1 MSITWLIFIY
11 PTILDH
17 STFPDDSG
25 MSSSGGTDEDTFKK
39 AQNGKDTKY
48 FIQYQNNSI
57 LSLAWALRYDFNPMI
72 LQISL
77 QRRA

>member
-1 MSITWLIFIY
+1 MGQQSWFLFS

-25 MSSSGGTDEDTFKK
+25 LSSSDGNDEDIFKK

-48 FIQYQNNSI
+48 FI
-57 LSLAWALRYDFNPMI
+57 
-72 LQISL
+72 
-77 QRRA
+77 

>member
-48 FIQYQNNSI
+48 FIQYKNNSI
-57 LSLAWALRYDFNPMI
+57 FNLVWALRYDFYTMI

>member
-48 FIQYQNNSI
+48 FIQYQNNFN
-57 LSLAWALRYDFNPMI
+57 LVWALRYVFYPMI

>member
-1 MSITWLIFIY
+1 MSITLLIFIY

-48 FIQYQNNSI
+48 FIQYQNNFN
-57 LSLAWALRYDFNPMI
+57 LVWALRYNFYPMI